1 MNNSISDLPDVPELC
16 ARLQRETNALA
27 VLILGEEGDIL
38 GHAGQPAALADPVVD
53 AIADATAET
62 LQRAA
67 RNEPPQDPDDH
78 VAQVGAVQVC
88 AAPVAAGAKA
98 VLLVVFDGGSNLAL
112 VRLRMKRAREQIL
125 RSLEPA

>member
-16 ARLQRETNALA
+16 GRLLRESNALA

-38 GHAGQPAALADPVVD
+38 GHAGQPAVLADAVVD

-62 LQRAA
+62 VQRAA
-67 RNEPPQDPDDH
+67 RNEPAQDPDDH

-88 AAPVAAGAKA
+88 AAPIGVKA

-125 RSLEPA
+125 RSLEPG

>member
-1 MNNSISDLPDVPELC
+1 MNNSFSDIPDVPELC
-16 ARLQRETNALA
+16 GRLLRESNALA
-27 VLILGEEGDIL
+27 VLILGDEGDIL
-38 GHAGQPAALADPVVD
+38 GYAGQPSSLADPVVD

-62 LQRAA
+62 LQRAT

-88 AAPVAAGAKA
+88 AAPVGGKA

-125 RSLEPA
+125 RSFEPG